1 MVTNQAATAADR
13 SHIHL
18 RPQGGPCTPGSLR
31 IQSLSREDCAKI
43 HQASMELLA
52 GTGVVVTS
60 KKAQAVFADHGATV
74 DKTDSRVYLPAEVVE
89 KALATIPSTIT
100 IPGRTPD
107 RDYVMGGDRL
117 GFINFGSTVWL
128 NDLQTGERRKALK
141 KDVIEVTRVMDS
153 LDSLKI
159 LISMLNATDESP
171 VTETMHTLAAS
182 LANTTKPVE
191 AIPPSADLIP
201 KMALMGEATVGK
213 EAFRERPFFFTGVCV
228 VSPLQLVDDC
238 SEVLMASVEHGF
250 TTSVL
255 SMCLAGGTSPI
266 HLAGTVVQHNAE
278 VLSGLTL
285 GQLVRPGAP
294 MFYSSSTT
302 ALDMRYGMAAV
313 GAPEGAVLNAALAQM
328 GQYYHIP
335 VRVSGG

>member
-1 MVTNQAATAADR
+1 MVTEQATVAADR
-13 SHIHL
+13 SHIQL
-18 RPQGGPCTPGSLR
+18 GPPGSLR
-31 IQSLSREDCAKI
+31 LRSLSREDCGKI
-43 HQASMELLA
+43 HEASLELLA

-74 DKTDSRVYLPAEVVE
+74 DRTDNRVYLPAPLIE
-89 KALATIPSTIT
+89 KALAAIPSEIT
-100 IPGRTPD
+100 IPGREPS

-117 GFINFGSTVWL
+117 GFVNFGSTVWL
-128 NDLQTGERRKALK
+128 NDLHTGKRRKALA
-141 KDVIEVTRVMDS
+141 KDVIEVTRVMDT

-171 VTETMHTLAAS
+171 VTETLHTLAAMM
-182 LANTTKPVE
+182 ANTTKPVE
-191 AIPPSADLIP
+191 AIPPTANLIP
-201 KMALMGEATVGK
+201 KMALMGEAAVGK
-213 EAFRERPFFFTGVCV
+213 ETFRERPFFFTGVCV

-238 SEVLMASVEHGF
+238 SEVIMAAVEHGF

-302 ALDMRYGMAAV
+302 TLDMRYGMAAV

>member
-1 MVTNQAATAADR
+1 MVTEQAVKAADK
-13 SHIHL
+13 SHIRL
-18 RPQGGPCTPGSLR
+18 GQPGAMRLNA
-31 IQSLSREDCAKI
+31 LSRQDCGRI
-43 HQASMELLA
+43 HEASLELLS

-60 KKAQAVFADHGATV
+60 RKAQNVFADHGAVV
-74 DKTDSRVYLPAEVVE
+74 DKTDSRVYLPAQLIE
-89 KALATIPSTIT
+89 KALETIPSEVT
-100 IPGRTPD
+100 IPGREPS
-107 RDYVMGGDRL
+107 RDYVLGGDRL
-117 GFINFGSTVWL
+117 GFVNFGSTVWL
-128 NDLQTGERRKALK
+128 NDLQTGKRRKAVK
-141 KDVIEVTRVMDS
+141 KDVIEVTRVMDT

-171 VTETMHTLAAS
+171 VTETLHTLAAM

-201 KMALMGEATVGK
+201 KMALMGEAAVGK

-238 SEVLMASVEHGF
+238 SEVLMAAVEHGF

-255 SMCLAGGTSPI
+255 SMCLAGGTAPI

-302 ALDMRYGMAAV
+302 TLDMRYGMAAV
-313 GAPEGAVLNAALAQM
+313 GSPEGAVLNAALAQM

>member
-1 MVTNQAATAADR
+1 
-13 SHIHL
+13 
-18 RPQGGPCTPGSLR
+18 
-31 IQSLSREDCAKI
+31 
-43 HQASMELLA
+43 MELLA
-52 GTGVVVTS
+52 ETGVVVTS
-60 KKAQAVFADHGATV
+60 KRAQTVFADHGARV
-74 DKTDSRVYLPAEVVE
+74 DKKDKRVYLPAQLVE
-89 KALATIPSTIT
+89 RALASIPEEIT
-100 IPGRTPD
+100 IAGRTPE
-107 RDYVMGGDRL
+107 RDYVMGGHRL
-117 GFINFGSTVWL
+117 GFLNFGSTVWL
-128 NDLQTGERRKALK
+128 NDLHTGQRRKALK
-141 KDVIEVTRVMDS
+141 SDVVEVTRVMDT

-171 VTETMHTLAAS
+171 ETETLHTLAAS

-191 AIPPSADLIP
+191 AIPPRADLIA
-201 KMALMGEATVGK
+201 KMALMGEAAVGK
-213 EAFRERPFFFTGVCV
+213 ETFRERPFFFTGVCV
-228 VSPLQLVDDC
+228 VSPLRLVDDC
-238 SEVLMASVEHGF
+238 SEVLMAAVEHGF

-255 SMCLAGGTSPI
+255 SMCLAGGTAPI

-302 ALDMRYGMAAV
+302 SLDMRYGMAAV